1 MANEIYHQSNW
12 GSPKK
17 DGWGDS
23 YFNPSATNKLY
34 ARSDN
39 YENSNGTDKAL
50 ASKPDTQSVLMT
62 PTAYSVGSMN
72 SIFPTNGD
80 GNFTFDRSST
90 ATRVNKEGLI
100 ETVAIDTP
108 RLDYPLIDGV
118 VQSEPA
124 LLLEPARTNS
134 ITYSEDFSNVYW
146 TKSGT
151 TVVGG
156 QLSPTGN
163 TDAFKLVED
172 TSTGHFI
179 RRSNVSIVAGMKTMS
194 IFAKAAGRDWILLW
208 NGVDSSGRYFNIK
221 DGYIGGTRSNTP
233 VNSSIDDIGNGWY
246 KCSMTI
252 NSSATLFQNQIYLS
266 NADGSFPYTGDGTSG
281 VYIYGSQLEA
291 GSYPTSYIPT
301 SGSSVTRSAETAN
314 GAGTSD
320 DFNDSE
326 GVLYAEIAALANDL
340 TNRYILLGT
349 SSSNVYIRYQ
359 SSSNSLRCNV
369 TLNGSSQFIAIVV
382 LNDETINSKISVKY
396 KENDFNLYVNGFKL
410 KTDLGG
416 STFTDGTLTELAFD
430 NGQTNNFPFYGK
442 VKELATFKTALTDS
456 ELEALTSW
464 DSFNDMATG
473 QEYSIR

>member
-1 MANEIYHQSNW
+1 M
-12 GSPKK
+12 
-17 DGWGDS
+17 
-23 YFNPSATNKLY
+23 
-34 ARSDN
+34 
-39 YENSNGTDKAL
+39 
-50 ASKPDTQSVLMT
+50 
-62 PTAYSVGSMN
+62 
-72 SIFPTNGD
+72 
-80 GNFTFDRSST
+80 
-90 ATRVNKEGLI
+90 
-100 ETVAIDTP
+100 
-108 RLDYPLIDGV
+108 
-118 VQSEPA
+118 
-124 LLLEPARTNS
+124 
-134 ITYSEDFSNVYW
+134 
-146 TKSGT
+146 
-151 TVVGG
+151 
-156 QLSPTGN
+156 SPTGN

-410 KTDLGG
+410 KTDLSG

>member
-314 GAGTSD
+314 GAGTSAR
-320 DFNDSE
+320 
-326 GVLYAEIAALANDL
+326 V
-340 TNRYILLGT
+340 
-349 SSSNVYIRYQ
+349 
-359 SSSNSLRCNV
+359 
-369 TLNGSSQFIAIVV
+369 
-382 LNDETINSKISVKY
+382 
-396 KENDFNLYVNGFKL
+396 
-410 KTDLGG
+410 
-416 STFTDGTLTELAFD
+416 
-430 NGQTNNFPFYGK
+430 
-442 VKELATFKTALTDS
+442 
-456 ELEALTSW
+456 
-464 DSFNDMATG
+464 
-473 QEYSIR
+473 